1 MDINREIR
9 LYTLDEV
16 ADILQI
22 TRRTLYT
29 YIKIGKLEAVKFGR
43 FWRVSRNEL
52 NRFLNVGT
60 TSAVPAPSYQE
71 VGGGIC

>member
-16 ADILQI
+16 AGILQI

-29 YIKIGKLEAVKFGR
+29 YIKTGKLEAVKFGR
-43 FWRVSRNEL
+43 LWRVSGSAL
-52 NRFLNVGT
+52 NRFLNAGT
-60 TSAVPAPSYQE
+60 TSAAPAPAHRE
-71 VGGGIC
+71 VGGGVC